1 MSSRF
6 LALSFCLFVALLLA
20 VVSLANASPQQPTVA
35 RGGAAAVTPTAALA
49 LSTSS
54 LSFGVQALNQSS
66 PSKTIQLTNAG
77 STSLTAITMA
87 ELGDFPFTTGCGT
100 TLAPGA
106 SCTLSITFRPTAV
119 GTRTGTLGIN
129 YSGAP
134 GNPQTVSLTGT
145 GTGVFLSSTRLA
157 FGTQVLGNTSLV
169 ENTTLSNVGTTAL
182 DISTVMI
189 SGDFAIAKNT
199 CGAALAAGA
208 TCTLGVTLTPAAL
221 GTRTG
226 TLTISHD
233 GYGSPS
239 LVNLGGTSIPTPL
252 RSDVLASIAKV
263 NDYWI
268 SNESPIS
275 SGNTWNNST
284 YIRGDVA
291 AYDATG
297 NNSYLDL
304 AHSWADANA
313 WALIGGDTTRVADN
327 QGAGEVYLRLYQ
339 IDQNPADIT
348 HITADILNMV
358 NSTGNADWW
367 WIDALNMAMPSFAN
381 LGVISNNPAYW
392 SKMYEL
398 YNYTKRTDGGPGL
411 YAAGDHLWFR
421 DKNFLPPVIGP
432 HRQNIYWSRGNGWV
446 FAAHAKVLNTLPT
459 TAPDYQE
466 YLATFKD
473 MAAALLSRQRSDGF
487 WNVDLQDPL
496 DFPGP
501 ETSGTSFFVFGMAW
515 GLNHGILDRPTYLP
529 VVVTAWDALVQT
541 AIQPSGF
548 LGYVQGVGNSPSSS
562 QPVTATSTADFGVGA
577 FLLAGAEV
585 AKLASSSQVTLVP
598 ASVTFVSQSLG
609 TASAPQTVSITN
621 TSGASLAFTNITV
634 SGDFSISAK
643 TCGSSLAAGASCAV
657 TIVFQPQAVGTR
669 TGTLWVYDNGAA
681 SPQKV
686 SLAGT
691 GI

>member
-6 LALSFCLFVALLLA
+6 QPFSFCLFGALLLA
-20 VVSLANASPQQPTVA
+20 RVSLANASPQQPTVV
-35 RGGAAAVTPTAALA
+35 RGGAPAVAQTAALA
-49 LSTSS
+49 LSTNS
-54 LSFGVQALNQSS
+54 LTFGVQALNQSS
-66 PSKTIQLTNAG
+66 TSKIVQLTNAG
-77 STSLTAITMA
+77 STSLTAIIMA
-87 ELGDFPFTTGCGT
+87 ELGDFPFTTDCGA
-100 TLAPGA
+100 TLTPGA
-106 SCTLSITFRPTAV
+106 SCTLNITFRPAAV
-119 GTRTGTLGIN
+119 GTRTGILSIN
-129 YSGAP
+129 YGGAP
-134 GNPQTVSLTGT
+134 GNPQTISLSGT
-145 GTGVFLSSTRLA
+145 GTAVALSASNVA
-157 FGTQVLGNTSLV
+157 FGTQVLGTTSV
-169 ENTTLSNVGTTAL
+169 VKNTTLTNVGTNVV
-182 DISTVMI
+182 DIGTVTI
-189 SGDFAIAKNT
+189 SGDFGIAKNT

-208 TCTLGVTLTPAAL
+208 TCTLGVTLTPTAL
-221 GTRTG
+221 GARTG
-226 TLTISHD
+226 MLSISHD
-233 GYGSPS
+233 GGGSFS
-239 LVNLGGTSIPTPL
+239 LVNLGGTSIATPL

-297 NNSYLDL
+297 NSSYLDL

-313 WALIGGDTTRVADN
+313 WALIGGDTTRFADN

-381 LGVISNNPAYW
+381 LGVISNNPSYW
-392 SKMYEL
+392 SKMYDL

-411 YAAGDHLWFR
+411 YAGSDHLWFR
-421 DKNFLPPVIGP
+421 DKNFLPPVVGP
-432 HRQNIYWSRGNGWV
+432 HRQNIFWSRGNGWV

-466 YLATFKD
+466 YLTTYRD

-501 ETSGTSFFVFGMAW
+501 ETSGTSFFVFGMSW
-515 GLNHGILDRPTYLP
+515 GLNHNILDRPTYLP

-541 AIQPSGF
+541 SIQPSGF
-548 LGYVQGVGNSPSSS
+548 LGYVQGVGNSPASS

-585 AKLASSSQVTLVP
+585 ARLASNSQVALVP
-598 ASVTFVSQSLG
+598 TSVNFGSQSLG
-609 TASAPQTVSITN
+609 TASAPHIVSMTN
-621 TSGASLAFTNITV
+621 TGGTSLAITNITV
-634 SGDFSISAK
+634 SGDFSISSK
-643 TCGSSLAAGASCAV
+643 TCGSSLAAGASCSV
-657 TIVFQPQAVGTR
+657 TIVFQPQAIGSR

-681 SPQKV
+681 SPQKA
-686 SLAGT
+686 SLSGNC
-691 GI
+691 I